1 LTVKWEE
8 ITKDHIE
15 YLDEALTLYDHSFP
29 IEVREPHNVFL
40 KSLEYAGTRT
50 PNTFRFLIGM
60 EDYKL
65 VSLATGHYF
74 ANINAGFIVYLV
86 TNPDMRAKGIGQQTI
101 LRLEK
106 LLNQDAIV
114 SGKTSIDSIFLE
126 TEMQELAHS
135 EIEKED
141 CFKRERFFNN
151 NGYYK
156 ISEIEYLQP
165 PLHNGGSEVPLN
177 LFAKCFN
184 QAGISKDAVKSAVQ
198 TIYQEKYYQVNG
210 IDKGV
215 LEKCLYKM
223 FSDTF

>member
-8 ITKDHIE
+8 ITKDHID
-15 YLDEALTLYDHSFP
+15 YLDDALTLYDHSFP
-29 IEVREPHNVFL
+29 LEVREPHNVFL

-60 EDYKL
+60 EDHQL

-86 TNPDMRAKGIGQQTI
+86 ANPDMRGKGIGQQTI
-101 LRLEK
+101 MRLEK

-114 SGKTSIDSIFLE
+114 AGKTSIDSIFLE

-135 EIEKED
+135 EMEKED
-141 CFKRERFFNN
+141 CFKRERFFNK
-151 NGYYK
+151 NGYKK

-165 PLHNGGSEVPLN
+165 PLHSGGSEVPLN
-177 LFAKCFN
+177 LFAKSFN
-184 QAGISKDAVKSAVQ
+184 QAGVGKNDVKAAVQ
-198 TIYQEKYYQVNG
+198 TIYKEKYSHVNG
-210 IDKGV
+210 IDNGV

-223 FSDTF
+223 FSGTF